1 MREYM
6 KINYLN
12 IKNVFDKL
20 KGVLERT
27 GRKLLGREEIFI
39 EITVYI
45 VFNLRIGVF
54 RDLGSMVMLVGVR
67 V

>member
-1 MREYM
+1 M

-20 KGVLERT
+20 KGVLERM

>member
-1 MREYM
+1 M